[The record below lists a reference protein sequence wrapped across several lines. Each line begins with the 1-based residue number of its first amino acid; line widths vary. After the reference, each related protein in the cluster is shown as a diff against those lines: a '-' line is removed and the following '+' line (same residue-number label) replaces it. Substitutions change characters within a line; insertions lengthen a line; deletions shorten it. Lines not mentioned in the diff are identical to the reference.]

1 MPSPARVSINPN
13 VYERSQIVPICRAAC
28 RNFGSVG
35 LAILLLLGCA
45 PGKHP
50 FLMVQ
55 MCLSNERGV
64 TEFFDE
70 MKSIAAANN
79 MVFLDNSGDTI
90 RELKATGYAGH
101 ERDGGSPAI
110 NFAVERKDG
119 QGASAGNLSLPGY
132 QVAVGFSEGSSP
144 AEAQAFANVVVSR
157 LEKHWKIHVVPRG
170 TGAKPMPGCE

>member
-1 MPSPARVSINPN
+1 M
-13 VYERSQIVPICRAAC
+13 PICHATY

-35 LAILLLLGCA
+35 IAILLLLGCA

-64 TEFFDE
+64 TDFFDE
-70 MKSIAAANN
+70 MKSIADANN
-79 MVFLDNSGDTI
+79 MEFLDNSGDTS
-90 RELKATGYAGH
+90 RELKAVGYVGR

-110 NFAVERKDG
+110 NFGVERKDG
-119 QGASAGNLSLPGY
+119 QGASAGNLGLPGY
-132 QVAVGFSEGSSP
+132 QVALGFSEGSNP
-144 AEAQAFANVVVSR
+144 AEAHAFANMVVSR
-157 LEKHWKIHVVPRG
+157 LEKHWQVHVVPRG